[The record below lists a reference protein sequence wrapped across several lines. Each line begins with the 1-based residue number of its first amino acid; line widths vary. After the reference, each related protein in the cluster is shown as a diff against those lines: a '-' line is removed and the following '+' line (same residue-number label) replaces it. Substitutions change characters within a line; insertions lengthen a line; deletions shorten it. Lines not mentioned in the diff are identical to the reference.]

1 VGEDYTAAMSKLK
14 QSPLQDTM
22 AGDSDFAFGRFF
34 LYFFFL
40 AFPDGKE

>member
-1 VGEDYTAAMSKLK
+1 
-14 QSPLQDTM
+14 M

-40 AFPDGKE
+40 AFPDGKEKGKGRLHMVNCCQIGL